1 MDMLFLIPLA
11 MTAILYVAMW
21 YFRIGSNKMKER
33 NVKDLVI
40 GLAAFLALIPLHLL
54 IGPLPTPHRAPYA
67 IDAIE
72 AAAAAMAL
80 GGVVTWFTGVIA
92 LPRRTPPPVPAPTV
106 APPQAAA
113 PPVAPSTSSQ
123 PVATASV
130 AKEAMRSGAPMP
142 RRPYPAR
149 RSCRA
154 YRQT

>member
-11 MTAILYVAMW
+11 MTAIFYVAMW

-80 GGVVTWFTGVIA
+80 GGVVTWFTGRRRASWFFMMAFVTVTSVRSISEGSGGQWWFGVITLAAVAGGLILRRWRA
-92 LPRRTPPPVPAPTV
+92 LDN
-106 APPQAAA
+106 
-113 PPVAPSTSSQ
+113 
-123 PVATASV
+123 
-130 AKEAMRSGAPMP
+130 
-142 RRPYPAR
+142 Y
-149 RSCRA
+149 
-154 YRQT
+154 YR